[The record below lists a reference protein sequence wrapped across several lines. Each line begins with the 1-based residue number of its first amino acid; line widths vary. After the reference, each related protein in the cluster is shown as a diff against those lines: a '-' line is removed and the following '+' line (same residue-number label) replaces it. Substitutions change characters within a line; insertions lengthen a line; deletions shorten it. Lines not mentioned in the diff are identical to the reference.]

1 MIKYVGDLSPKVIE
15 KALIAI
21 DIFLD
26 GMEQQDIEQYLPG
39 IVPKLIEVLLSDK
52 STSLMRAAAMS
63 ALGSAVTAAEDKF
76 EPYVESVLQTCN
88 KILEI
93 APSPDLNSVR
103 AENLNVLGKVANAF
117 CKP

>member
-1 MIKYVGDLSPKVIE
+1 MIKYVNDLSVKVSE

-21 DIFLD
+21 DVFLD
-26 GMEQQDIEQYLPG
+26 GMEQENILPYLSVV
-39 IVPKLIEVLLSDK
+39 IPKLIEVLISEK

-63 ALGSAVTAAEDKF
+63 GLGSAVTAAEDKF
-76 EPYVESVLQTCN
+76 EPYVELVLQTCN
-88 KILEI
+88 KVLEI
-93 APSPDLNSVR
+93 PASPELNSVR